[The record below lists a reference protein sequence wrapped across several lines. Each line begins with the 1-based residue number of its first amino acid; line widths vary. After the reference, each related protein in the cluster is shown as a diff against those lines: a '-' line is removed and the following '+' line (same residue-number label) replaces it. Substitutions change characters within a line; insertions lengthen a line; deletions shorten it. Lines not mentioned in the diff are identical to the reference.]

1 MRRGPW
7 ALEADK
13 ALRSLSI
20 PQEALYTSTSV
31 RPVGAFLRSPT
42 DQNGWSRR
50 LHMRLFDV

>member
-20 PQEALYTSTSV
+20 PQEALHTSTSGRCLFALTD
-31 RPVGAFLRSPT
+31 RPKRVVTSTAYALI
-42 DQNGWSRR
+42 
-50 LHMRLFDV
+50 